1 MLKEEQEMGIKTHTC
16 SKAEFLKELL
26 EKGKTCSE
34 LETLPIV
41 CELLPLSDTESESRK
56 GH

>member
-1 MLKEEQEMGIKTHTC
+1 MLKEEQEMGIKTHKR
-16 SKAEFLKELL
+16 SEAEFLKELL
-26 EKGKTCSE
+26 ENDKTCSE

>member
-1 MLKEEQEMGIKTHTC
+1 MLKEEQEMGIKTHKR
-16 SKAEFLKELL
+16 SEAEFLKELL
-26 EKGKTCSE
+26 ENGKMCSE
-34 LETLPIV
+34 LDTLPIV